1 MNLSS
6 ASLFHFT
13 NNLDNIVNI
22 LKDGYYWP
30 IYCPEVDKVNKDQI
44 HAYAFPMVCFC
55 DIPLSQTTEHTND
68 YGYYAI
74 AMSKVWAK
82 NKGVSPVL
90 YYSGTESLAMRLFRR
105 NESVVS
111 KKDKVLWL
119 SMLKKIYGKTWSWK
133 ENGYRN
139 KTLYNEREWRF
150 IPQNIPLKELFMN
163 VAYKD
168 FQGRAASNNT
178 RKYGLSFSYS
188 DIRYI
193 ILKED
198 KEREEFLIKV
208 KGVISDEVTQK
219 LLSSKLLTFEQIK
232 EDF

>member
-1 MNLSS
+1 
-6 ASLFHFT
+6 
-13 NNLDNIVNI
+13 
-22 LKDGYYWP
+22 
-30 IYCPEVDKVNKDQI
+30 
-44 HAYAFPMVCFC
+44 
-55 DIPLSQTTEHTND
+55 
-68 YGYYAI
+68 
-74 AMSKVWAK
+74 
-82 NKGVSPVL
+82 
-90 YYSGTESLAMRLFRR
+90 
-105 NESVVS
+105 
-111 KKDKVLWL
+111 
-119 SMLKKIYGKTWSWK
+119 
-133 ENGYRN
+133 
-139 KTLYNEREWRF
+139 
-150 IPQNIPLKELFMN
+150 MN